1 MMIWNFRRKKKVQYQ
16 RKKTISWY
24 KGCFSWW
31 LDQISRIE
39 FAGVLCQFCFN
50 NSSAG

>member
-1 MMIWNFRRKKKVQYQ
+1 VQYQ

-39 FAGVLCQFCFN
+39 FAGALCQFCFN